1 MRRRIALA
9 LCVLWI
15 AGFEVMP
22 WMHVAMHD
30 RIALHYHDANGTTI
44 YIAESDPIPAGVHA
58 HVHTHVYPR
67 LPEHHDKHH
76 DDDGVTRLIGALA
89 HGRNT
94 LAHHGIAVPAPPPV
108 WTEPLPVDRRPI
120 TLAREV
126 APELRSLDPLAAVAR
141 GPPVVASV

>member
-15 AGFEVMP
+15 VGFEVMP

-30 RIALHYHDANGTTI
+30 RIAPHYHDANGTTI
-44 YIAESDPIPAGVHA
+44 YIAESDPIPAGG

-67 LPEHHDKHH
+67 LPGHHDKH
-76 DDDGVTRLIGALA
+76 DDRFARLVGALH
-89 HGRNT
+89 HGKDT

-108 WTEPLPVDRRPI
+108 WTQPLPVDRRPI
-120 TLAREV
+120 TLAAEV
-126 APELRSLDPLAAVAR
+126 VLAPRSLDPLAAVAR
-141 GPPVVASV
+141 GPPKRLS